1 MKTGLYLGETP
12 IGKVIVTSTNSSGI
26 NLQSKTITPTKSLQ
40 IVMADNNYEGLSS
53 VTVQPIPDNYIDTKG
68 TTATAD
74 QIQIGE
80 TAYVDGKLVT
90 GELIA
95 YGGEITYDAKNISQS
110 NNKYKVST
118 SISEKCIINED
129 ATISIQGLLST
140 LGNATADQVLE
151 GKTFT
156 SSAGIT
162 VAGTHVC
169 KSGIDAQNATAK
181 AEHILENFTAYTN
194 NSGEPTK
201 GTMKNNSRTSLN
213 VEGNIVSIPVNGYY
227 TTSQFGTVAAATLN
241 KPYVIEAKANKNGSI
256 TVDVAYKPAVGYN
269 DSTELKTDKITLQ
282 DVLSIDTW
290 TLTDINGGTSTI
302 TVVNI

>member
-12 IGKVIVTSTNSSGI
+12 IGKIIVTSASSGGI
-26 NLQSKTITPTKSLQ
+26 NLQSKTIVPTKSLQ
-40 IVMADNNYEGLSS
+40 TVMADNNYEGLSS
-53 VTVQPIPDNYIDTKG
+53 VTVQPIPNNYIDTNG
-68 TTATAD
+68 TTATAN

-95 YGGEITYDAKNISQS
+95 YGGEITYNAKNISQS
-110 NNKYKVST
+110 NNKYIVSA
-118 SISEKCIINED
+118 SISDKCIVNKD
-129 ATISIQGLLST
+129 ATILIQGSLST

-151 GKTFT
+151 GNTFT

-162 VAGTHVC
+162 VTGTHVC

-201 GTMKNNSRTSLN
+201 GTMKNNSSTPLN
-213 VEGNIVSIPVNGYY
+213 VKGNIVSIPANGYY
-227 TTSQFGTVAAATLN
+227 TTSQSASVATATLN
-241 KPYVIEAKANKNGSI
+241 KPYATSATADTDGSI
-256 TVDVAYKPAVGYN
+256 TVNVAYKPAVGYN
-269 DSTELKTDKITLQ
+269 SSTTLKTGETILAG
-282 DVLSIDTW
+282 VLSTDTW
-290 TLTDINGGTSTI
+290 TLTDISGNTSTI
-302 TVVNI
+302 TVVNV